1 MKKKKKSYLHVRQ
14 KLNGISYILH
24 CFDQQLIFAM
34 KKMFM
39 QFLHKIKRPIPMA
52 TREKKT
58 SPQVIV
64 QVFSNIHEHFS
75 IKKVE
80 DTLML
85 FHFF

>member
-1 MKKKKKSYLHVRQ
+1 MFEKK